1 MEGHYLFYHSVFFQL
16 HHLLK
21 MSFAD
26 LRHLT
31 FWDDDLTRD
40 ILLVLILFFFLE
52 RRNPQES
59 AVCEKQRYSVEM
71 CAVFTKNTGK
81 QALT

>member
-40 ILLVLILFFFLE
+40 ILLVLILFFFFWKE
-52 RRNPQES
+52 EIHKKVQ
-59 AVCEKQRYSVEM
+59 SV
-71 CAVFTKNTGK
+71 KNRDI
-81 QALT
+81 L